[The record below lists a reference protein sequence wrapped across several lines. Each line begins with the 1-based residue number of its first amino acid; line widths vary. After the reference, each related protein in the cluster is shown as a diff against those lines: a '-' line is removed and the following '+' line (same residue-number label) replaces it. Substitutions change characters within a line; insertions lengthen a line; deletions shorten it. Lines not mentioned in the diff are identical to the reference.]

1 MRIRAG
7 IALCIALTAL
17 VGSTATA
24 DAATSCAVSTSS
36 SSYAQA
42 VAGTAGLVGY
52 WRLGDG
58 SGSVAC
64 DSLGLN
70 SGSYQGGVTLGVPGA
85 IAGDSNTAAAFD
97 GSTGNVSVP
106 ATSSLNV
113 ADSFTVEAWVKRGS
127 IGGSENQV
135 VASKQNLAWVLMFN
149 PSNQLVLRRSN
160 VADIAASTTT
170 LTDTSSWH
178 HVAVTKS
185 GSAVHLYID
194 GRDVTGSVSNQ
205 TLPDNTMPLAIGQSS
220 TSAYFNGGI
229 DEVALYTGALTAS
242 QIQNHYSLGTQAS
255 TTPPPTQPPPPT
267 NPCAVTSSSSSY
279 AQSVA
284 GTSGIVGYWRLGDSG
299 SVTCD

>member
-7 IALCIALTAL
+7 IALFPALAAL
-17 VGSTATA
+17 VASNATA
-24 DAATSCAVSTSS
+24 DAATSCAVSSSS
-36 SSYAQA
+36 SSYAQS

-97 GSTGNVSVP
+97 GSTGNVSEP

-135 VASKQNLAWVLMFN
+135 VASKQNSAWVLMFN
-149 PSNQLVLRRSN
+149 PSNQLVLRRSH

-178 HVAVTKS
+178 QVAVTKS

-205 TLPDNTMPLAIGQSS
+205 TLPDNTQPLAIGQSLS
-220 TSAYFNGGI
+220 SAYFNGGI
-229 DEVALYTGALTAS
+229 DEVALYKGALTAS
-242 QIQNHYSLGTQAS
+242 QLQSHYSLGAPA
-255 TTPPPTQPPPPT
+255 TTTPPPPTQPPPTSTDPT
-267 NPCAVTSSSSSY
+267 IA
-279 AQSVA
+279 AA
-284 GTSGIVGYWRLGDSG
+284 GDIA
-299 SVTCD
+299 CDPT